1 MADKDEL
8 DQLWCGQPT
17 GPPPKGEDMLTMAME
32 RANRFDRTIK
42 ARNLRECLG
51 AVLLT
56 AIFAFI
62 AWNSPNA
69 LARAGNL
76 VVAASGL
83 WILFCMLGYG
93 REAPSPAPD
102 RSVADFQQALLR
114 KYDHQIR
121 LLKNVKYWY
130 LLPPYTGL
138 MMASVGIVR
147 AQTAVGQPGWP
158 QLIAVAIYTAL
169 FGFVWWL
176 NEGPG
181 VRKLRRERARLL
193 AEMKAAAEM
202 DRPGGLSY

>member
-1 MADKDEL
+1 
-8 DQLWCGQPT
+8 
-17 GPPPKGEDMLTMAME
+17 MLTIAME
-32 RANRFDRTIK
+32 RANQFDSKIK

-51 AVLLT
+51 AALLT

-62 AWNSPNA
+62 AWQSPNA
-69 LARAGNL
+69 LARAGHL

-83 WILFCMLGYG
+83 WIAFCMLRYG

-130 LLPPYTGL
+130 LLPPYAGL
-138 MMASVGIVR
+138 LLASAGMVMAR
-147 AQTAVGQPGWP
+147 TAEGQPAWP
-158 QLIAVAIYTAL
+158 QLIALAVYTAV
-169 FGFVWWL
+169 FAFIWWL

-181 VRKLRRERARLL
+181 LRKLRAERARLL
-193 AEMKAAAEM
+193 EEMNPAT
-202 DRPGGLSY
+202 GGQL

>member
-1 MADKDEL
+1 
-8 DQLWCGQPT
+8 
-17 GPPPKGEDMLTMAME
+17 MLTMAME
-32 RANRFDRTIK
+32 RAERFDRTIK

-69 LARAGNL
+69 LARAGNV

-83 WILFCMLGYG
+83 WILFCMLRYG

-102 RSVADFQQALLR
+102 RSVVDFQQALLR

-130 LLPPYTGL
+130 LLSPYVGL
-138 MMASVGIVR
+138 MLASAGIVKADIAKGR
-147 AQTAVGQPGWP
+147 PAWP

-169 FGFVWWL
+169 FGFIWWL

-181 VRKLRRERARLL
+181 VTKLRRERARLL
-193 AEMKAAAEM
+193 EEMKPA
-202 DRPGGLSY
+202 GGEVGGRD